1 MRPLTSALRDQL
13 GYQLLFFLHAMM
25 TFQNILTI
33 YNAAGILEVSAF
45 NYVSRPSVHRQHFGP
60 VSQLL
65 MPLLPVWWQSNN
77 AHQCHVCTFYSKAI
91 FQCWTSNWNSS
102 HDTSILFSVYSKRH
116 CVKFGFLTPSVG
128 NWSSSA
134 SSSSAEE
141 TTRARLALRADS
153 FCTAKKIN
161 HRIRSTTSLSYYLC

>member
-1 MRPLTSALRDQL
+1 MRPLTSAIRDQL
-13 GYQLLFFLHAMM
+13 GYPLLFFLHAMM

-45 NYVSRPSVHRQHFGP
+45 NCVSRSSVHGQDFGP
-60 VSQLL
+60 VTQLL
-65 MPLLPVWWQSNN
+65 MPLLPAWWQNIN
-77 AHQCHVCTFYSKAI
+77 AHQCHVCTFYRKAI
-91 FQCWTSNWNSS
+91 FQCWTASLNSS
-102 HDTSILFSVYSKRH
+102 HDTSILLSVYSKRH
-116 CVKFGFLTPSVG
+116 CVKFGFLTPSAG

-153 FCTAKKIN
+153 FCTAKKN
-161 HRIRSTTSLSYYLC
+161 KKSQD